1 MLYNMF
7 LRFKKIRQE
16 LGLIQEAFAT
26 NLGMK
31 QDNYAKIETG
41 KVNPTLKTLIVL
53 HNKYGIN
60 LNWLIC
66 GSGKMKLTENVN
78 TNYVNEPPPEYGNI
92 YKELAEERK
101 KVIDMQAAEI
111 ERLNKV
117 LKECCAPGPEM
128 VKANEG

>member
-1 MLYNMF
+1 MF

-16 LGLIQEAFAT
+16 LGLIQETFAT
-26 NLGMK
+26 GLGMK

-66 GSGKMKLTENVN
+66 GSGKMKLTENVQ
-78 TNYVNEPPPEYGNI
+78 TNIVNEPKAGYGNNV

-101 KVIDMQAAEI
+101 KIIELQAAEI
-111 ERLNKV
+111 ARLN
-117 LKECCAPGPEM
+117 ECCKM
-128 VKANEG
+128 VEINDKAKA